1 MAIIK
6 NKGVI
11 MNKILAVDGNSI
23 LYRAFYGV
31 RPLTNSSGFPTSAI
45 YGFFNMLFREISVSN
60 PTTTVI
66 AFDLPTK
73 TFRSDIFIDYKAHRT
88 PPPDELRQQKP
99 VIMELL
105 TKLGYCVVTK
115 EGFEADDILGTIA
128 KNAEKEGDSCVIFT
142 GDRDSFQ
149 LVSETTSVHLCSN
162 KETKGYIEVDP
173 AYVLAEYSVTP
184 SQLID
189 VKALMGDTSDN
200 IPGVKKIGPKTA
212 CALISKYHSIENL
225 YSDIDAL
232 ETTPRNKTLLTEGRE
247 DAFMS
252 YKLAK
257 IDTEVDLS
265 EEMCDFKNLP
275 IDLVGAKEML
285 RNLEIN
291 SILKKVDELFSGNT
305 RTAAAATIAKPEI
318 KPLPVLELLDKK
330 LSGDIALIIEEEI
343 LLCDGETIY
352 KAPLDNLCDIL
363 KNGEINII
371 STDAKEVYKTAL
383 REGID
388 INIAF
393 CNNLAGYLCY
403 PDKESYKTENLAEM
417 LGIAMPQDEQSA
429 AVVFSIYKMLK
440 SICEENK
447 TILLLR
453 EIELPL
459 ALVLASME
467 TLGIE
472 LDKFGVERFGVS
484 IKIRLQNMESEI
496 YRQAEGEF
504 NIGSPKQLSEILF
517 TKLKLPPQKKTKTG
531 YSTNNEV
538 LLSLRGEHPIIPLII
553 EYRALSKLAST
564 YIESLTESVSA
575 DGRIHSTFQQT
586 VTRTGRLSSTEP
598 NLQNIPVRTELGREI
613 RKFFVAKEGYTFV
626 DADYSQIE
634 LRVLASL
641 SGDKMM
647 TKAFNEDR
655 DIHRQTAAEIF
666 SVAEDM
672 VSDDMRRAAKT
683 VNFGI
688 LYGMGA
694 YSLANDLEVPYY
706 EAKGYIENYLN
717 TYSGIAAF
725 MDKTVEQ
732 ARSDGYVT
740 TMFSRIRPIAEIQST
755 NKAIAAIGERIA
767 KNTPIQGTAADII
780 KIAMIAVYNRLKKE
794 NLDAKLVLQIH
805 DELIIE
811 CREEIADTVARVL
824 TEEMENCVS
833 LNVALKAEAK
843 IGKSW
848 YDAK

>member
-1 MAIIK
+1 MDR
-6 NKGVI
+6 
-11 MNKILAVDGNSI
+11 ILAVDGNSI

-45 YGFFNMLFREISVSN
+45 YGFFNMLFREISVAQ
-60 PTTTVI
+60 PTVTVI

-73 TFRSDIFIDYKAHRT
+73 TFRSDIFADYKAHRT

-105 TKLGYCVVTK
+105 SKLGYCVVTK

-128 KNAEKEGDSCVIFT
+128 NRAEKDGDECIIFT

-149 LVSETTSVHLCSN
+149 LVTEKTSVHLCTN

-173 AYVLAEYSVTP
+173 AYILAEYNVTP
-184 SQLID
+184 KQLID

-212 CALISKYHSIENL
+212 CTLISKYHSIENL
-225 YSDIDAL
+225 YADIDAL
-232 ETTPRNKTLLTEGRE
+232 ETTPRNKTLLADGRD

-252 YKLAK
+252 YKLAE
-257 IDTEVDLS
+257 IDTNVDLS
-265 EEMCDFKNLP
+265 DEMCDFKSLQAD
-275 IDLVGAKEML
+275 IAGAKEML
-285 RNLEIN
+285 QNLEIN
-291 SILKKVDELFSGNT
+291 SILKKIDDLFS
-305 RTAAAATIAKPEI
+305 AKAVVSKPVSVPKPELRE
-318 KPLPVLELLDKK
+318 LPIEELTDKN
-330 LSGDIALIIEEEI
+330 LSGDIALLIEDTL

-352 KAPLDNLCDIL
+352 TAPLDKLCDIL
-363 KNGEINII
+363 KNSEINII
-371 STDAKEVYKTAL
+371 STDAKAVYKEAL
-383 REGID
+383 QSGID

-403 PDKESYKTENLAEM
+403 PDKESYTTDNLAEM
-417 LGIAMPQDEQSA
+417 LGIVVPEGYQRAA
-429 AVVFSIYKMLK
+429 AVYEIYKILRK
-440 SICEENK
+440 KCKENK

-467 TLGIE
+467 LEGIK
-472 LDKFGVERFGVS
+472 LDSEGVRRFGVS
-484 IKIRLQNMESEI
+484 INIRLQNMESEI
-496 YRQAEGEF
+496 YRLADGEF

-517 TKLKLPPQKKTKTG
+517 TKLSLPPQKKTKTG

-538 LLSLRGEHPIIPLII
+538 LLALRGAHPIVPLII

-564 YIESLTESVSA
+564 YIESLIDSVSE

-666 SVAEDM
+666 GVAEDM

-694 YSLANDLEVPYY
+694 YSLANDLEVPYG

-732 ARSDGYVT
+732 ARTDGYVT

-780 KIAMIAVYNRLKKE
+780 KIAMIAVYSKLKE
-794 NLDAKLVLQIH
+794 ERLDAKLVLQIH

-811 CREEIADTVARVL
+811 CKEDIADSVAKL
-824 TEEMENCVS
+824 LAEEMENCVS